1 MGEWLETWSPQSFSH
16 CGRQD
21 PCKQLYFLQP
31 NLPFENEFLLAQN
44 ITTRWLQQQNQ
55 KAMTLNIIWCKHKT
69 HLKYCNLFTPKGTT
83 GLQVEQMCSILRQ
96 NTHATFVHRLHWR
109 TRHDPHA
116 NSVHQDSHL
125 FAAFDFLTVG
135 TSGMAQ
141 DKAALYC
148 NLMLIFM
155 WLSNAC
161 AHSVQKAEVV
171 LYSGLKELLQYTRST
186 QTNIHIESKA
196 CVHIIFGSESFLF
209 DCTAPIHFESQVKAS
224 VNNSKQQPI
233 GLARNSEVVHGFP
246 TGTMEVVM
254 AEYVAFRLLC

>member
-1 MGEWLETWSPQSFSH
+1 MGEWLETWSPQSPSH

-31 NLPFENEFLLAQN
+31 NLPFEREFLLAQN

-69 HLKYCNLFTPKGTT
+69 HLKYCNLFTSKGTT

-125 FAAFDFLTVG
+125 FAAFDFLNVG

-141 DKAALYC
+141 DKEALYC

-171 LYSGLKELLQYTRST
+171 LYSGLKELLQVCST
-186 QTNIHIESKA
+186 QGPRKQTYTLNPRPVFILYLAPNH
-196 CVHIIFGSESFLF
+196 SFL
-209 DCTAPIHFESQVKAS
+209 TA
-224 VNNSKQQPI
+224 
-233 GLARNSEVVHGFP
+233 
-246 TGTMEVVM
+246 
-254 AEYVAFRLLC
+254 RLLFTLSHRSRPQSTTASNSQ